1 MHPNY
6 KRKVNLIVKKYIY
19 FFLGMMFV
27 SSAFVGCNSTDEE
40 SLVIYSGRSQYLIN
54 PILDSFAESTGIDV
68 QVRYGGSV
76 DLALLIEEEGEK
88 SPADVYISK
97 SPGPVA
103 YLAERDLLSDLPED
117 VLAISPGSDAGNWVA
132 VSGRQRV
139 LVYNRENVT
148 ESELPESVFE
158 LTEANW
164 KGRLAIAPRNGSFQD
179 FFTLFRLKH
188 GDDVALDW
196 LKQMVA
202 NEVKVYANNNSIVQA
217 TARGEVDG
225 GLVNHYYNARL
236 KVENPDTP
244 SENHRFVDGDSGS
257 VTIATVA
264 GIIPGGNEKNA
275 EKLIRFLLD
284 TAAQQYFTDR
294 TYEYPVLA
302 GIESKHD
309 LSKPPTIDFGD
320 FNILGSGLERTLEL
334 IREAG
339 FDI

>member
-1 MHPNY
+1 
-6 KRKVNLIVKKYIY
+6 
-19 FFLGMMFV
+19 MMFV
-27 SSAFVGCNSTDEE
+27 SSAFVGCNSADEE

-158 LTEANW
+158 LTEA
-164 KGRLAIAPRNGSFQD
+164 KLTTADFPD
-179 FFTLFRLKH
+179 FFK
-188 GDDVALDW
+188 
-196 LKQMVA
+196 
-202 NEVKVYANNNSIVQA
+202 
-217 TARGEVDG
+217 
-225 GLVNHYYNARL
+225 
-236 KVENPDTP
+236 
-244 SENHRFVDGDSGS
+244 
-257 VTIATVA
+257 
-264 GIIPGGNEKNA
+264 
-275 EKLIRFLLD
+275 
-284 TAAQQYFTDR
+284 
-294 TYEYPVLA
+294 
-302 GIESKHD
+302 
-309 LSKPPTIDFGD
+309 
-320 FNILGSGLERTLEL
+320 
-334 IREAG
+334 
-339 FDI
+339 